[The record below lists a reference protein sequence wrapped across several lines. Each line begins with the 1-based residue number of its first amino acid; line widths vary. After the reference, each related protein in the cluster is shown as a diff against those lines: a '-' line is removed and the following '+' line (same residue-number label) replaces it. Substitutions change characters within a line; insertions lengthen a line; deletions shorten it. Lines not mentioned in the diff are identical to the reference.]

1 MNRLLLLTYLDVL
14 ETRNFNRTAERLNIT
29 QSTVSSRIRQLE
41 EDLDTRLFE
50 RGRGGAEPTAAGR
63 RFESHCRSL
72 LTSWS
77 LAKRELSSSGK
88 NRPQLRVSA
97 QLNLV
102 RSLLRDWAE
111 AMRADVPRI
120 ELYLEANFSEQ
131 IQRDVLTGD
140 TDIGIVFAPRQ
151 IPDIHV
157 TEVGLE
163 HYVMVSTEC
172 DQMADLD
179 WSQYYRVAYTSHFDR
194 QHSELFGGQAFAPT
208 TLSSDDLALGFLSS
222 YGGAAYVPSMA
233 VEKMKEAIPNIKL
246 VLDAPLI
253 PQPLYSM
260 VHLRKRHDPL
270 VMQAL
275 AHFRNLVE
283 THSIDKTD

>member
-63 RFESHCRSL
+63 RFEPHCRSL

-77 LAKRELSSSGK
+77 LAKRELSGSGR
-88 NRPQLRVSA
+88 NRPQLRVSV

-102 RSLLRDWAE
+102 RSLLRDWSE
-111 AMRADVPRI
+111 AMRQEVPRI

-131 IQRDVLTGD
+131 IQRDVLTGE

-151 IPDIHV
+151 IPDMHL
-157 TEVGLE
+157 TEFGLE
-163 HYVMVSTEC
+163 HYVMVSTDCET
-172 DQMADLD
+172 MADLD
-179 WSQYYRVAYTSHFDR
+179 WSRYYRVAYTSYFDR
-194 QHSELFGGQAFAPT
+194 QHSELFAGQSFAPT
-208 TLSSDDLALGFLSS
+208 TLSSDDLALGFLRA
-222 YGGAAYVPSMA
+222 YGGRPMCPRWRLPKCRRRFPTS
-233 VEKMKEAIPNIKL
+233 KWC
-246 VLDAPLI
+246 
-253 PQPLYSM
+253 ST
-260 VHLRKRHDPL
+260 RR
-270 VMQAL
+270 
-275 AHFRNLVE
+275 
-283 THSIDKTD
+283 